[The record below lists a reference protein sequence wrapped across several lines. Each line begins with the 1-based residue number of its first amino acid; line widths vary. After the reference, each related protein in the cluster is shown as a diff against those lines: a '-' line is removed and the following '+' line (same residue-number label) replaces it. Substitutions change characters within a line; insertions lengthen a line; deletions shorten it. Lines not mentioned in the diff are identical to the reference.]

1 TTIEGAMAL
10 AGALEQ
16 SGRTDEARTLIRTW
30 WRERS
35 FDHDPQTR
43 VLARFGRWL
52 TQDDHDRRL
61 ATLLLGPHGPATRA
75 MVDMASPERR
85 AVAQAQMTLR
95 TAYDGSAALAGLTA
109 AQLQDPG
116 VTLERV

>member
-1 TTIEGAMAL
+1 MPAGAFSTRSPSTISALPRASPAAAEVLAFFADSPPTTIEGAMAL

-16 SGRTDEARTLIRTW
+16 SGRAEEARTLIRTW

-61 ATLLLGPHGPATRA
+61 ATLLLGPGHLDDIMP
-75 MVDMASPERR
+75 
-85 AVAQAQMTLR
+85 
-95 TAYDGSAALAGLTA
+95 
-109 AQLQDPG
+109 
-116 VTLERV
+116 